1 MARRAKSTKSSGG
14 SGFNPHMTAGNFK
27 KHRALYH
34 SIATEMDVEPEED
47 EIEACQAALEI
58 FTREA
63 GIPLDVDS
71 PHFNATFDFVELQ
84 PGELSEKEVEIV
96 NAANDAA
103 IACLK
108 RCGIPYGVGNGN
120 YEDMVSK
127 WKLKT
132 GQARPKS
139 ENRQRKSDQSERID
153 RLESGMGEI
162 LSLLKKKLYMRL
174 TRKNTEELEEKI

>member
-1 MARRAKSTKSSGG
+1 MARRAKSKKSGGG

-27 KHRALYH
+27 KHRTLYH
-34 SIATEMDVEPEED
+34 MISTEMDVEPEKD
-47 EIEACQAALEI
+47 EIAACQEALEI

-63 GIPLDVDS
+63 GIPIDVDN

-84 PGELSEKEVEIV
+84 PGELSEDDVEIV

-103 IACLK
+103 IACLA
-108 RCGIPYGVGNGN
+108 RCGVAYGVGNGN

-132 GQARPKS
+132 GQARPRS
-139 ENRQRKSDQSERID
+139 ENRSRKSDQSERID

-162 LSLLKKKLYMRL
+162 LSLLKKG
-174 TRKNTEELEEKI
+174 